1 MKMSKPDF
9 DQFLDEQL
17 QSQQKEVSPS
27 RDLWPGIEHAI
38 NLQQSANQNKAKRN
52 WLMPAFGSAAAA
64 ILVAVV
70 GLNMPM
76 QQDAQQPQFALISDV
91 FEQQKQSLL
100 VQYQSQPA
108 LTDNWQ
114 QQLEEL
120 EQAEKA
126 IKTALEDDPNNRAL
140 LGMLAQVYQQQ
151 LDLINKVHQ
160 PKQGTVLQHI

>member
-1 MKMSKPDF
+1 MSKPDF
-9 DQFLDEQL
+9 DQFLEQQL
-17 QSQQKEVSPS
+17 QSQDKELSPS

-38 NLQQSANQNKAKRN
+38 NLQQSKSKRN
-52 WLMPAFGSAAAA
+52 WVKPAFGSAAAA

-76 QQDAQQPQFALISDV
+76 QQDAEQTQFALISDV

-114 QQLEEL
+114 QQLAEL

>member
-1 MKMSKPDF
+1 MSKPNF
-9 DQFLDEQL
+9 EQFLDEQL

-38 NLQQSANQNKAKRN
+38 NLQQSEQQDKAKRN
-52 WLMPAFGSAAAA
+52 WALPAFGTAAAA
-64 ILVAVV
+64 VLVALV
-70 GLNMPM
+70 GLNMPV
-76 QQDAQQPQFALISDV
+76 QQDNTQFALISDAY
-91 FEQQKQSLL
+91 EQQKQSLL

-114 QQLEEL
+114 AQLTEL

-160 PKQGTVLQHI
+160 PKQSTVLQHI

>member
-17 QSQQKEVSPS
+17 HTQQKELSPS

-38 NLQQSANQNKAKRN
+38 NLQSNAQQHKAKRN
-52 WLMPAFGSAAAA
+52 WVMPAFGTAAAA
-64 ILVAVV
+64 VLVALV

-76 QQDAQQPQFALISDV
+76 QGAQENSQFALISDV
-91 FEQQKQSLL
+91 YEQQKQSLL

-114 QQLEEL
+114 AQLSEL

-126 IKTALEDDPNNRAL
+126 IKDALEDDPNNRAL

-151 LDLINKVHQ
+151 LDLINKVHS
-160 PKQGTVLQHI
+160 PKQSTVLQHI

>member
-1 MKMSKPDF
+1 MNKPDF
-9 DQFLDEQL
+9 DQFLNEQL
-17 QSQQKEVSPS
+17 QSQEKELSPS

-38 NLQQSANQNKAKRN
+38 NLQSNAQPSAAKRN
-52 WLMPAFGSAAAA
+52 WVMPAFGSAAAA

-76 QQDAQQPQFALISDV
+76 QQGAEQTQFALISDV

-114 QQLEEL
+114 QQLAEL

-151 LDLINKVHQ
+151 LDLINKVHS
-160 PKQGTVLQHI
+160 PKQSTVLQHI